1 MRLLAMGLLM
11 AGVVAGG
18 ATAFAQL
25 GRAPAQIDALVES
38 DGVRAGAAVR
48 LALRVRLSEGLHVQ
62 SNAPRDPAFIPTVL
76 SIEAPAG
83 VTIDAIDY
91 PPSSDLQQAGLPQP
105 LAVFGHEFT
114 IHVRARVAATVAPGE
129 IAILGRLRYQA
140 CNDRACFPPTTA
152 IATWSVRVVP
162 EGTAVAVQH
171 PGVFAQAAAV
181 PPQSAEPAPT
191 PRTVVAMVRAAM
203 ATDFGRAEQIVR
215 TYRAAQGVTP
225 EMLLA
230 LSWLGRGALAAQKLD
245 MAETYARETYTLGLA
260 ELKRRTMDQED
271 VFPIAFGAAI
281 ETLGRVAAERGQRSE
296 AVAFLAGELQTYGGT
311 SLHKRIQKN
320 LNLLSLEGTVAPP
333 LDLSES
339 LGASPPTLVELKGRV
354 VLLFFWAHWCS
365 DCKAQGPIL
374 ERLNQKYGSQ
384 GLVIVAPTQ
393 RFGYAAGG
401 VAARPEEENR
411 YIEQI
416 RDSSY
421 AWMARVP
428 VTLNDTNH
436 RRYGV
441 STTPTLTVVDRAG
454 IVRLYRPGLMPE
466 AELES
471 LIQKLIASTSTD
483 GAAR

>member
-1 MRLLAMGLLM
+1 MRFLTIGLLV

-18 ATAFAQL
+18 PRTFAQL

-48 LALRVRLSEGLHVQ
+48 LALRVKLPEGLHVQ

-76 SIEAPAG
+76 TIEAPAG

-114 IHVRARVAATVAPGE
+114 IHVRARVAATMAPGE
-129 IAILGRLRYQA
+129 SAVVGRLRYQA

-152 IATWSVRVVP
+152 SATWTLRVVP
-162 EGTAVAVQH
+162 DGVATSASH
-171 PGVFAQAAAV
+171 PDVFAQSAAI
-181 PPQSAEPAPT
+181 PPQAPDPAPT
-191 PRTVVAMVRAAM
+191 PRTVVAMTRAAM

-215 TYRAAQGVTP
+215 TYRAAHGVTP

-245 MAETYARETYTLGLA
+245 VAESYARETYTLGLA

-320 LNLLSLEGTVAPP
+320 LNLLSLEGTVAPA
-333 LDLSES
+333 LDLSEP
-339 LGASPPTLVELKGRV
+339 LGLAPPTLAELKGRV

-374 ERLNQKYGSQ
+374 ERLYQKYASR

-401 VAARPEEENR
+401 VAARPEEETR

-436 RRYGV
+436 RRCGV

-471 LIQKLIASTSTD
+471 LIQTLLAAPAAD

>member
-1 MRLLAMGLLM
+1 
-11 AGVVAGG
+11 
-18 ATAFAQL
+18 
-25 GRAPAQIDALVES
+25 
-38 DGVRAGAAVR
+38 
-48 LALRVRLSEGLHVQ
+48 
-62 SNAPRDPAFIPTVL
+62 
-76 SIEAPAG
+76 
-83 VTIDAIDY
+83 
-91 PPSSDLQQAGLPQP
+91 
-105 LAVFGHEFT
+105 
-114 IHVRARVAATVAPGE
+114 
-129 IAILGRLRYQA
+129 
-140 CNDRACFPPTTA
+140 
-152 IATWSVRVVP
+152 
-162 EGTAVAVQH
+162 
-171 PGVFAQAAAV
+171 
-181 PPQSAEPAPT
+181 
-191 PRTVVAMVRAAM
+191 
-203 ATDFGRAEQIVR
+203 
-215 TYRAAQGVTP
+215 
-225 EMLLA
+225 
-230 LSWLGRGALAAQKLD
+230 
-245 MAETYARETYTLGLA
+245 
-260 ELKRRTMDQED
+260 MDQED

-296 AVAFLAGELQTYGGT
+296 AVAFLAAELQTYGGT

-339 LGASPPTLVELKGRV
+339 LGATLPTLVELKGRV

-374 ERLNQKYGSQ
+374 ERLNEKYGSQ

-471 LIQKLIASTSTD
+471 LIQKLIASPSTD